1 MKGDFLWAVSQMKEG
16 KKVKRKDWGTRYLY
30 YDTIIKSNYAKPEEW
45 YVEHFE
51 ATDWEIVDD
60 DDDIINH
67 KHFIP
72 STIEELSSFIGK
84 YYFPKQRVKEVLDDV
99 QKVVDNSVYPE
110 AYENGILNTLNDIR
124 EKLGLEE

>member
-60 DDDIINH
+60 DMDWSLSQYNLLLNEATLPEFGTYYKEDNVKKCRDLILKDLHADFDINTGSVESIIN
-67 KHFIP
+67 KRFGD
-72 STIEELSSFIGK
+72 L
-84 YYFPKQRVKEVLDDV
+84 
-99 QKVVDNSVYPE
+99 
-110 AYENGILNTLNDIR
+110 
-124 EKLGLEE
+124 